1 MSEILSL
8 SLMQQ
13 GRFRDCSFGRRWPQQ
28 IFLFVLLLALGSLFG
43 CANTMSSTGSK
54 MDVLT
59 ASDETDGQK
68 RAKIRLE
75 LALGYLEQGQVT
87 IALDETKQA
96 IAADPSSADG
106 YNLRGLIYMRMNDL
120 GLARDSFARAL
131 ALDPRDGNIFHN
143 YGWLFCQES
152 RYVESLVY
160 FEKALSSPGY
170 IGQAKS
176 WLAKGICQLR
186 MGDRPQAESSF
197 LRSFELDAGNPIT
210 TFNLSSLLYQRGELA
225 RAQFYIRR
233 LNGSDYANAESLW
246 LAAKIEKRLG
256 NNEGVA
262 QLLERLKKRFP
273 GSNEL
278 SLFERG
284 AFNE

>member
-1 MSEILSL
+1 MF
-8 SLMQQ
+8 QW
-13 GRFRDCSFGRRWPQQ
+13 FF
-28 IFLFVLLLALGSLFG
+28 LLAIFVCLGPLMG
-43 CANTMSSTGSK
+43 CANTVSSAGSK
-54 MDVLT
+54 TDILT

-131 ALDPRDGNIFHN
+131 TLDPRDGNIFHN

-152 RYVESLVY
+152 RYAESLVY
-160 FEKALSSPGY
+160 FDKALASPGY

-186 MGDRPQAESSF
+186 MGDKLQAENSF

-210 TFNLSSLLYQRGELA
+210 TFNLASLLYQRKELV

-233 LNGSDYANAESLW
+233 LNSSDYANAESLW

-262 QLLERLKKRFP
+262 QLADRLKKRFP

-278 SLFERG
+278 ALFERG

>member
-1 MSEILSL
+1 MSMPSA
-8 SLMQQ
+8 QQ
-13 GRFRDCSFGRRWPQQ
+13 GRFLARRLDRLMFQWV
-28 IFLFVLLLALGSLFG
+28 FLLALFVFLGQLMG
-43 CANTMSSTGSK
+43 CANTVSSAGSK
-54 MDVLT
+54 ADILT

-120 GLARDSFARAL
+120 GLAKDSFARAL
-131 ALDPRDGNIFHN
+131 TLDPRDGNIFHN
-143 YGWLFCQES
+143 YGWLFCQEF
-152 RYVESLVY
+152 RYAESLVY
-160 FEKALSSPGY
+160 FDKALASPGY

-186 MGDRPQAESSF
+186 MGDKSQAENSF

-210 TFNLSSLLYQRGELA
+210 TFNLASLLYQRKELI

-233 LNGSDYANAESLW
+233 LNSSDFANAESLW
-246 LAAKIEKRLG
+246 LAAKIEKSLG

-262 QLLERLKKRFP
+262 QLADRLKKRFP

-278 SLFERG
+278 ALFERG